1 MNIGATGVVVN
12 EYGEVLLIQRD
23 DTRTWAMPGG
33 SLDAGEL
40 PTTGVAREVEEETG
54 LKVLPVRLV
63 GLDYWP
69 LQPDGFL
76 IFSFRCLVRGG
87 NLQASAESLQVGYYN
102 LNRPPGAMF
111 GIHRERLEQALIHSG
126 GPVAWRTL
134 PITPVVRLTRFL
146 LRNVVYPFKDWRRR
160 LRGEEPFVPA
170 AQWRVA
176 AYAAVADDDGRIL
189 WVKGSDEASW
199 QLPGGTTQ
207 EQEAPWET
215 AVRRGGAI
223 SGAEIKLIDL
233 AAVSVRPGR
242 NEMVFIFVAEIDDRK
257 DMTPPDAV
265 DVAFFAQGEEPPG
278 ASLAHLQMVAELTQP
293 RETTL
298 FSVDFVENN

>member
-87 NLQASAESLQVGYYN
+87 NIQPSAESLQVGYYN
-102 LNRPPGAMF
+102 LDRPPGAMF

-134 PITPVVRLTRFL
+134 PITPSVRLTRFL

-170 AQWRVA
+170 TQWRVA

-199 QLPGGTTQ
+199 QLPGGSTQ

-215 AVRRGGAI
+215 AVRHTSLATGL
-223 SGAEIKLIDL
+223 EVTLVDL
-233 AAVSVRPGR
+233 AAVYVKPAG
-242 NEMVFIFVAEIDDRK
+242 NEMVFVFTAETSGQK
-257 DMTPPDAV
+257 AAGVESTTKYAY
-265 DVAFFAQGEEPPG
+265 FAPGREPCS
-278 ASLAHLQMVAELTQP
+278 ASLAQVQRVADVARP
-293 RETTL
+293 REVTL
-298 FSVDFVENN
+298 FHLATSSSS